1 MKMKEI
7 FSKLDSDDMACA
19 ILFLTDLTIHILNYS
34 ISHEATSGGNVLQV
48 IVIPIEGPQGEEDI
62 SDDDEDINDN
72 HETEFGR
79 KDDDH
84 RDNDSDGDGDS
95 TNEHDDETI
104 DLLD

>member
-62 SDDDEDINDN
+62 SDDEEESMIITRLSLVVKMMTIAIMIVMAM
-72 HETEFGR
+72 EIVR
-79 KDDDH
+79 
-84 RDNDSDGDGDS
+84 
-95 TNEHDDETI
+95 TNMMTKQ
-104 DLLD
+104 